1 MDDNLPYTW
10 GDYRRY
16 YSYTHYLRKHFGGRL
31 LKIPVD
37 AGFTCPNR
45 DGTVGTGG
53 CTYCLNEAF
62 NPSYCTPVK
71 SITEQLEEG
80 KAFYRRRNRK
90 IAGYLAYFQA
100 FSNTHAPV
108 EQLKALYEEALR
120 VPDIQGI
127 VIATRP
133 DCLGKDVLDYL
144 QALSEKTSLCV
155 ELGIESCR
163 DETLRHIHRGHDF
176 QCTQEAFEQL
186 HTRGIECGGHLIF
199 GLPGENPDIWLEDIR
214 LINDLPLQML
224 KFHQLQIIRGTEME
238 REYQAHPDNFYP
250 LPFDTYIDFI
260 TTYIERL
267 RPDIAIERLAG
278 AVPTHYPAT
287 EGWHG
292 IRYDAVV
299 NAVEQRLQERD
310 TRQGNVCLL

>member
-1 MDDNLPYTW
+1 MDDILPYPW
-10 GDYRRY
+10 GDDRRY

-71 SITEQLEEG
+71 SITEQLEDG

-108 EQLKALYEEALR
+108 EQLQALYEEALR

-133 DCLGKDVLDYL
+133 DCLGEDVLDYL
-144 QALSEKTSLCV
+144 QAISEKTSLCV

-176 QCTQEAFEQL
+176 RCTQEAFEQL

-199 GLPGENPDIWLEDIR
+199 GLPGENPDIWLEDI
-214 LINDLPLQML
+214 LADLPE
-224 KFHQLQIIRGTEME
+224 F
-238 REYQAHPDNFYP
+238 
-250 LPFDTYIDFI
+250 
-260 TTYIERL
+260 
-267 RPDIAIERLAG
+267 
-278 AVPTHYPAT
+278 
-287 EGWHG
+287 
-292 IRYDAVV
+292 
-299 NAVEQRLQERD
+299 
-310 TRQGNVCLL
+310 